1 MTLFWGGGGS
11 RGNQVTTA
19 LQHHTLVQVF
29 LRRPQ
34 ISPLIPRKEHSHILE
49 NHWHLRSCC
58 HLFNSHS
65 VFPASFLCKGTE
77 SPECRSPPG
86 LWSSSGEKLL
96 NCPSWTQPQGGTT
109 ARCAKPQAWLEAA
122 HSSGKTQR
130 PSIDVFKNGWSI
142 FKKKKLVYLTYY
154 VKELFFR

>member
-11 RGNQVTTA
+11 RGDQVTTV
-19 LQHHTLVQVF
+19 LQHHTLVQVS

-96 NCPSWTQPQGGTT
+96 NCPSWTAT
-109 ARCAKPQAWLEAA
+109 
-122 HSSGKTQR
+122 SGRDYTQMR
-130 PSIDVFKNGWSI
+130 QTSGLAGSCSLQWQNSAPLYWCF
-142 FKKKKLVYLTYY
+142 
-154 VKELFFR
+154 